1 MKALIQAV
9 ILIAVS
15 ALAALATQAWHPRAP
30 ALYVTEE
37 PLREDEM
44 SMQVIRERFGGQ
56 VLWIDARP
64 QEQFDEEHVPEALLI
79 NEQKFDEQ
87 VLGNLDRLQL
97 NRNPVVVYCSAQKC
111 EASRKVM
118 MKLKEMGFVQEAFV
132 LKGGW
137 PAWKAASAGK

>member
-1 MKALIQAV
+1 MKSLIQAFV
-9 ILIAVS
+9 LVVAS

-30 ALYVTEE
+30 ALYLTEE
-37 PLREDEM
+37 PLRDDEVSM
-44 SMQVIRERFGGQ
+44 SVITERYGGA

-64 QEQFDEEHVPEALLI
+64 LDQFEAEHVPDALLI

-87 VLGNLDRLQL
+87 VLENLDKLQL

-137 PAWKAASAGK
+137 PAWKAAAAGK

>member
-44 SMQVIRERFGGQ
+44 SMQVIRERFGEE

-64 QEQFDEEHVPEALLI
+64 QEQYDAEHVPEALLI

>member
-1 MKALIQAV
+1 MKALVQAA
-9 ILIAVS
+9 LLLAAS

-30 ALYVTEE
+30 ALYLTEE
-37 PLREDEM
+37 PLRDDEV
-44 SMQVIRERFGGQ
+44 SMQVISERFGDT

-64 QEQFDEEHVPEALLI
+64 QEQFDEEHVPGALLL

-87 VLGNLDRLQL
+87 VLENLDRLQL
-97 NRNPVVVYCSAQKC
+97 NRDPVVVYCSAQKC

-137 PAWKAASAGK
+137 PAWKAASATK